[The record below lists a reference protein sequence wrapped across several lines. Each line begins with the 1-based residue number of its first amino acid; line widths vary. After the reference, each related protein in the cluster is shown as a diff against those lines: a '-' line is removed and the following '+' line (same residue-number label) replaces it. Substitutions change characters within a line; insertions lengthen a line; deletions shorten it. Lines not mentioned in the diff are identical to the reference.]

1 DNLRIPRKTPRA
13 QWIILQMVLSQVLK
27 SVFRRQKHDIAR
39 FLPEARMNGALAQRL
54 QKKGDGVAR
63 P

>member
-1 DNLRIPRKTPRA
+1 
-13 QWIILQMVLSQVLK
+13 MVLSQVLK